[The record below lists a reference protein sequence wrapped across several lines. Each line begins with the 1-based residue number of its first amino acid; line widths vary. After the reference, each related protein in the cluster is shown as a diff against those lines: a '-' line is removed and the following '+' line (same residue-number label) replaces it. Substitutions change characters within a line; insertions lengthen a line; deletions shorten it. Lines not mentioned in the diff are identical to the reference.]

1 MRHIGTLPYPLSV
14 HRKLLTICLRV
25 VDNVAA
31 RLNGGTGLR
40 RPRALLH
47 SGHQRVGRGR
57 GASELRYRSE
67 RQVVSAVIAV
77 AIVVFGQLFLAVL
90 GGAVVLDDALGGTV
104 AGGVG

>member
-1 MRHIGTLPYPLSV
+1 M
-14 HRKLLTICLRV
+14 
-25 VDNVAA
+25 
-31 RLNGGTGLR
+31 R

-47 SGHQRVGRGR
+47 SGHQRAGRGR
-57 GASELRYRSE
+57 GRELRYRSE
-67 RQVVSAVIAV
+67 RQVVSALIAV